1 MTRLVSFLGLALL
14 QTSATFAQTPM
25 SADEFEQFVTG
36 RTLTYGTAAGAYG
49 IEEYGSSRQVR
60 WSFLD
65 EECIEGIWYPQDG
78 AICFA
83 YVGRFDE
90 QCWHFFLEGG
100 QLSAITIDAPDAQ
113 PHYVIEDSD
122 GPMQCFGPRIGV

>member
-1 MTRLVSFLGLALL
+1 MIRFASVAIVAILLANTAL
-14 QTSATFAQTPM
+14 SQTPL

-65 EECIEGIWYPQDG
+65 DECVEGVWYPKNG

-83 YVGRFDE
+83 YEGRFEE

-100 QLSAITIDAPDAQ
+100 QLSAITVDAPDAQ
-113 PHYVIEDSD
+113 PHYVIQDSD